1 MKERV
6 FKDIVK
12 RWLEKRGY
20 NVNYDIQIILK
31 KDDSRAH
38 EIFER
43 AYDQL
48 CIENKKYA
56 IVPNFPSSIFVKEI
70 SGYPDIIGVKNGVAH
85 AFEVKTDLGNE
96 KLDRCIGQ
104 CLRYLTDSW
113 MDSINVVVLKR
124 IEGIWFLKKII
135 SKFKLPIKIIELAVE
150 ETGTNLKDK

>member
-1 MKERV
+1 MKEIV

-20 NVNYDIQIILK
+20 NVNHNIQITLK
-31 KDDSRAH
+31 KDGGGVPTLFD
-38 EIFER
+38 R
-43 AYDQL
+43 AYNQL
-48 CIENKKYA
+48 YIENKKYA
-56 IVPNFPSSIFVKEI
+56 ILQNYPSSIFVKEI

-85 AFEVKTDLGNE
+85 VFEVKTDLGNE

-113 MDSINVVVLKR
+113 MDSINVVVLKG
-124 IEGIWFLKKII
+124 IEGIWFLKKTI

-150 ETGTNLKDK
+150 EAGANLKDK